1 MEMKMVHRVA
11 ISAEI
16 DLLRMEKLVHDLGD
30 AVHILHEL
38 DAVFFAKASDV
49 IDVLLAGDDDASFM
63 ALLLEQDDLGHR
75 ELADFD
81 AESGEKLAFVAI
93 RTIHDFFHGVSSFL
107 IS

>member
-1 MEMKMVHRVA
+1 
-11 ISAEI
+11 
-16 DLLRMEKLVHDLGD
+16 MEKLMHGLSD
-30 AVHILHEL
+30 AVHVLHEL

-49 IDVLLAGDDDASFM
+49 IDVLLAGDDHAAFV
-63 ALLLEQDDLGHR
+63 ALLLEQDDLRHR

-81 AESGEKLAFVAI
+81 AKSGEKLAFVAI